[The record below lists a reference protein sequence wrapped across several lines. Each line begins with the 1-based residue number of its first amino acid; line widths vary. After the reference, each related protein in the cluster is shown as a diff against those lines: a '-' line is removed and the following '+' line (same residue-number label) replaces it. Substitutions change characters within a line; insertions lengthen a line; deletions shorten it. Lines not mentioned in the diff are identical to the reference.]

1 MYKRQGYQSLF
12 VSNSGNN
19 TALGYW
25 AGRAV
30 TGTDNTLI
38 GTQSGMS
45 GSNNLTSGSNNTLIG
60 HDAAASSATVS
71 NEVTIGDANVTRLRV
86 PGIGLDLT
94 SAPLANIVEDTSPQ
108 LGGVLDAGTQN
119 IIFADSN
126 GSNTAQL
133 RFGANADLKIFHDGT
148 DNIFQSTGLRTFIF
162 KPKDTD
168 IGLKIVGDGGCELY
182 YDNNRKF
189 HTISAGCQV
198 TGNIYVNDG
207 NTFTAGGNNDG
218 QFFHNGT
225 DTYFQNSTG
234 KLRIRNTH
242 ADEIKLD
249 TNSTTRWNV
258 GSSGHIYPDANN
270 TYDIGTSSYRV
281 RNLYT
286 NDLNLS
292 NEGTSNDVDG
302 TWGSYTIQELSLIHI

>member
-1 MYKRQGYQSLF
+1 M
-12 VSNSGNN
+12 
-19 TALGYW
+19 
-25 AGRAV
+25 
-30 TGTDNTLI
+30 
-38 GTQSGMS
+38 
-45 GSNNLTSGSNNTLIG
+45 
-60 HDAAASSATVS
+60 S
-71 NEVTIGDANVTRLRV
+71 NEVTIGDTNVTRFRI
-86 PGIGLDLT
+86 PGIGIDLT

-108 LGGVLDAGTQN
+108 LGGALDTNGNNINFADNVRIVMGDAGTS
-119 IIFADSN
+119 DSHIRWDTAVLHLGATGN
-126 GSNTAQL
+126 GIRMSCPGLQINNYA
-133 RFGANADLKIFHDGT
+133 GT
-148 DNIFQSTGLRTFIF
+148 ETIF
-162 KPKDTD
+162 KALEN
-168 IGLKIVGDGGCELY
+168 GACELY
-182 YDNNRKF
+182 YDNSKKF

-249 TNSTTRWNV
+249 TNSTTRWNI
-258 GSSGHIYPDANN
+258 GSTGHIYPDVNN
-270 TYDIGTSSYRV
+270 TYDIGNSTYRV

-302 TWGSYTIQELSLIHI
+302 TWGSYTIQEGESDLFLINKRNGKKYKFNLTEVS